1 MLQEYLQIKMDVR
14 VYIIL
19 SVVIKFF
26 IEIYLHPTSAL
37 YVPLLSAKNDCNLY
51 LHDKRKDYAI

>member
-1 MLQEYLQIKMDVR
+1 MDVR

-37 YVPLLSAKNDCNLY
+37 YVPLFSAKNDCNLY